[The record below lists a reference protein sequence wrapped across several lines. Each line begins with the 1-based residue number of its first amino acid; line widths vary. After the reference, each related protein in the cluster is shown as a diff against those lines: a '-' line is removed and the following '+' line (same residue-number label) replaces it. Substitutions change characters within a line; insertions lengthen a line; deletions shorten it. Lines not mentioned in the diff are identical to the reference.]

1 VYHLDLDLL
10 LGPLPADVA
19 ARLGPADAE
28 RRRALELILLADD
41 LGWEREEAGGSPSD
55 EYRARVKA
63 AAREMTALGSVLRGL
78 RAKAQRD
85 APGAARSLLYVS
97 DHLLWERLRLE
108 ARARRMARAR
118 PRISLAPQARSRAGS
133 RQGKLALSPRRRV
146 LLTASAAVVV
156 LAIAFLS
163 RTLAEPMPV
172 NVEVRVLDVKT
183 LPGSE
188 HVHDARVRRSALFVT
203 VRLSWLQLSE
213 NARREHVRAIGR
225 FGSGRGISAV
235 TVADRTGQP
244 VASFGDGAAM
254 LAGDPPNETTSAPR

>member
-1 VYHLDLDLL
+1 V
-10 LGPLPADVA
+10 
-19 ARLGPADAE
+19 
-28 RRRALELILLADD
+28 LELILQADD

-55 EYRARVKA
+55 EYRARVKE

-78 RAKAQRD
+78 QARAQRD
-85 APGAARSLLYVS
+85 APAAARTLLYVS

-118 PRISLAPQARSRAGS
+118 PRISLVPLARPGAASRRQQEAPS
-133 RQGKLALSPRRRV
+133 RRRV
-146 LLTASAAVVV
+146 LMAAAALV
-156 LAIAFLS
+156 LVLVTVLLS
-163 RTLAEPMPV
+163 RTLAEPVPV
-172 NVEVRVLDVKT
+172 NAEVRVLDVTT

-188 HVHDARVRRSALFVT
+188 HLQDARVRRSALFVT

-213 NARREHVRAIGR
+213 DARREHVLAIGR

-235 TVADRTGQP
+235 TLADRTGQP

-254 LAGDPPNETTSAPR
+254 LAGDPPSEVASARR